1 MKTNQNANQQPDENR
16 DQEPSENSA
25 KADFVDHWWEELTPA
40 EREFAC
46 DLAEIV
52 RGLRES
58 GFTEMFT
65 GAEKVKV
72 RVRAL
77 FERLADAY
85 DREVQDGEGGAETGD
100 GGASIAPAPS
110 PEKALRERIFRG
122 GGPGR
127 WRWN

>member
-1 MKTNQNANQQPDENR
+1 MIGSQANMKTNQNANQQPDENR
-16 DQEPSENSA
+16 DQESSESSA

-52 RGLRES
+52 RGLKES

-85 DREVQDGEGGAETGD
+85 DREEQDGEGGA
-100 GGASIAPAPS
+100 A
-110 PEKALRERIFRG
+110 
-122 GGPGR
+122 
-127 WRWN
+127 